1 MDWLRDLFF
10 QLLIGSTIALVSAYI
25 TVRLALKRF
34 RSEKRWLRKME
45 AYERIIE
52 ALHHLKAS
60 AQAEI
65 DVVQKPPNSYPA
77 PGPELTQR
85 WREAYLEIEKAVDV
99 GTLLLSEEAHE
110 RLMCYRKEA
119 KQVENPD
126 SSFECADAEL
136 AASNR
141 CLPDLIRMAK
151 KDLETT

>member
-1 MDWLRDLFF
+1 MDWLKDFFLPLFIA
-10 QLLIGSTIALVSAYI
+10 LSIALVSAHI

-60 AQAEI
+60 AQAGI

-85 WREAYLEIEKAVDV
+85 WREAYLVDITNEQPRPLSYEIARQR
-99 GTLLLSEEAHE
+99 S
-110 RLMCYRKEA
+110 RLKG
-119 KQVENPD
+119 
-126 SSFECADAEL
+126 SS
-136 AASNR
+136 
-141 CLPDLIRMAK
+141 
-151 KDLETT
+151 